1 MIVNNQFP
9 IKTFCMK
16 KMFSLAVCIAL
27 MVVLVNACKK
37 DSENDNSQPVDC
49 GTITTTF
56 SGNVS
61 PLIASSC
68 AKSGC
73 HSAGSSNGPGP
84 LTNYTQIFN
93 SRVRIREV
101 VASGQ
106 MPQDATFSAA
116 QKATI
121 TCWIDAGAPN
131 N

>member
-1 MIVNNQFP
+1 
-9 IKTFCMK
+9 MK
-16 KMFSLAVCIAL
+16 KIIGLSFVVIVLAIACSKSKDEDPTPPPTPPPTT
-27 MVVLVNACKK
+27 VN
-37 DSENDNSQPVDC
+37 C

-56 SGNVS
+56 SANVA

-73 HSAGSSNGPGP
+73 HATGSTNGPGP
-84 LTNYTQIFN
+84 LTTYAQIFAARTQI
-93 SRVRIREV
+93 RAA
-101 VASGQ
+101 VASGA
-106 MPQDATFSAA
+106 MPKDATFTAN

>member
-1 MIVNNQFP
+1 
-9 IKTFCMK
+9 MK
-16 KMFSLAVCIAL
+16 KLLSLAACILL
-27 MVVLVNACKK
+27 MAVLVNACKK
-37 DSENDNSQPVDC
+37 DSENNNPQPIDC
-49 GTITTTF
+49 STITTTF

-61 PLIASSC
+61 PLILSSC

-73 HSAGSSNGPGP
+73 HASGSTNGPGA
-84 LTNYTQIFN
+84 LTNYTQIFT

-101 VASGQ
+101 VASGE

>member
-1 MIVNNQFP
+1 
-9 IKTFCMK
+9 MK
-16 KMFSLAVCIAL
+16 KLIGLVTGI
-27 MVVLVNACKK
+27 VVLVVACSKGGD
-37 DSENDNSQPVDC
+37 DSGGNNNPPAGTVDC
-49 GTITTTF
+49 GTISTTF
-56 SGNVS
+56 SANVS

-73 HSAGSSNGPGP
+73 HATGSTNGPGP

-93 SRVRIREV
+93 ARTQIRAN
-101 VASGQ
+101 VASGN
-106 MPQDATFSAA
+106 MPKDATFNAT